1 MPMVSRTLSSHLRAL
16 KYSVVTGTKA
26 THAAR
31 KHCLL
36 VPHFASVPSLRLFN
50 PYSIEYKWL
59 LVLLF
64 VISCESSPFLRAGIT
79 VAGITFTEG
88 SICFSEGRLI
98 PSLLIVPR
106 FLRYTVLMTGSPHF
120 YLQEFQLNDLPIYG
134 GCGGRKGGKMKI
146 RGRWRGH
153 RS

>member
-1 MPMVSRTLSSHLRAL
+1 MPMVSRTPSSHLRAL

-64 VISCESSPFLRAGIT
+64 VISCEASPFLRAGIT
-79 VAGITFTEG
+79 VAQEG
-88 SICFSEGRLI
+88 SICFSGGRLI

-134 GCGGRKGGKMKI
+134 GGGKE
-146 RGRWRGH
+146 GRENENQGMVERT
-153 RS
+153 

>member
-1 MPMVSRTLSSHLRAL
+1 MPMVSRTPSSHLRAL

-64 VISCESSPFLRAGIT
+64 VISCEASPFLRAGIT
-79 VAGITFTEG
+79 VAQEG
-88 SICFSEGRLI
+88 SICFSGGRLI

-120 YLQEFQLNDLPIYG
+120 CLQEFQLNDLPIYG
-134 GCGGRKGGKMKI
+134 GGGKE
-146 RGRWRGH
+146 GRENENQGMVERT
-153 RS
+153 

>member
-1 MPMVSRTLSSHLRAL
+1 MPMVSRTPSSHLRAL

-79 VAGITFTEG
+79 VAQEG
-88 SICFSEGRLI
+88 SICFSGGRLI

-120 YLQEFQLNDLPIYG
+120 CLQEFQLNDLPIYG
-134 GCGGRKGGKMKI
+134 GGEEGRENENQGMME
-146 RGRWRGH
+146 RT
-153 RS
+153 